1 MTPGNTLLRGL
12 HEIETTRPVGVGMH
26 HVGPA
31 DNLQESKRAGKLR
44 RPDSYFSDQF
54 RLAHQALVL
63 VSRGASERDAVQR
76 AAASDPR
83 LTNVKREALALV
95 LGTTSEQDVIDIL
108 VRNAHPEEKMGM
120 SARCLFRLTTY
131 AMLRP
136 GARGQMRRI
145 EHSVR
150 AIAPSDLIPRLEF
163 FFGTLSALNTT
174 GLLSGLRA
182 SERVALE
189 THHPVRGGNYGV
201 RILGSRVAVKILSL
215 VSGPGKA
222 RIIRR

>member
-1 MTPGNTLLRGL
+1 
-12 HEIETTRPVGVGMH
+12 MH

-108 VRNAHPEEKMGM
+108 VRNAHPEEKQ
-120 SARCLFRLTTY
+120 CY
-131 AMLRP
+131 D
-136 GARGQMRRI
+136 Q
-145 EHSVR
+145 VR
-150 AIAPSDLIPRLEF
+150 EDR
-163 FFGTLSALNTT
+163 
-174 GLLSGLRA
+174 
-182 SERVALE
+182 
-189 THHPVRGGNYGV
+189 
-201 RILGSRVAVKILSL
+201 
-215 VSGPGKA
+215 
-222 RIIRR
+222 

>member
-1 MTPGNTLLRGL
+1 
-12 HEIETTRPVGVGMH
+12 MH

-54 RLAHQALVL
+54 RLAHRALALV
-63 VSRGASERDAVQR
+63 STGASERDAVQR

-108 VRNAHPEEKMGM
+108 VRNANPEEKMGM

-131 AMLRP
+131 AMLRQ
-136 GARGQMRRI
+136 GAKGQMRRI
-145 EHSVR
+145 EHSIR
-150 AIAPSDLIPRLEF
+150 AIAPVDLIPRLEF
-163 FFGTLSALNTT
+163 FLGTLSALITY
-174 GLLSGLRA
+174 GILYMFCVY
-182 SERVALE
+182 ERVAL
-189 THHPVRGGNYGV
+189 
-201 RILGSRVAVKILSL
+201 A
-215 VSGPGKA
+215 
-222 RIIRR
+222 